1 MRYLHYLQRALCLV
15 LALLTLGT
23 AQTSSP
29 SPPSRLA
36 YYGVDAATPEEWEWL
51 ASQGT
56 NAVFLAPSGDGAE
69 ASLYQSARDPGVKL
83 FVWPPGS
90 GEEHTP
96 WVREGGNDW
105 SIDAGRPLLQE
116 LAQNHDVVIAVMSLH
131 EPYWR
136 GGAGAIPSESLKALA
151 DMIRDYT
158 RSQGHELEILNLVT
172 AVYYWQDDPRYEF
185 NAGIGFSALS

>member
-131 EPYWR
+131 EPHWR